1 MRNFPLPV
9 RIPALTVV
17 LFALFAAL
25 SPPAFAVTDP
35 ALKPMPGAKVM
46 AVGGTYDVST
56 GFRLACSDD
65 AGPNGCSTVVTLTGV
80 VNVPG
85 QFARLVVI
93 GRSLDEVGTGDSKRV
108 VVRLNKAGAD
118 ELRRAGRF
126 RATLRVQAT
135 ASANQGAGSTSS
147 TMNFARTQV
156 ITAPSL
162 VVTRTSKP
170 RIATLAPGQRLIVRL
185 HGESASAGTSWRV
198 TAASPTSV
206 LRRVSNRSVAA
217 PGCADGMVGCPSTR
231 VVVFVARSMG
241 VATVSATL
249 HGPDRHA
256 APLARFAQRV
266 ATNGVARPLP
276 RVLTATANGTTIGL
290 KFMERLTVRL
300 TGASAST
307 GYSWKVITTETS
319 WLKPYAHEVL
329 LNDCGGTAA
338 GCGQV
343 DEFSYD
349 PTGSDG
355 ALEIGLFAPGA
366 STPAERFK
374 LAYVAPVPIALPGA

>member
-1 MRNFPLPV
+1 MLGLLAVALLVALLASLGIGRFG
-9 RIPALTVV
+9 ISPARVGQILLAFDGTDAIERHVVLTV
-17 LFALFAAL
+17 
-25 SPPAFAVTDP
+25 
-35 ALKPMPGAKVM
+35 
-46 AVGGTYDVST
+46 
-56 GFRLACSDD
+56 R
-65 AGPNGCSTVVTLTGV
+65 
-80 VNVPG
+80 
-85 QFARLVVI
+85 
-93 GRSLDEVGTGDSKRV
+93 
-108 VVRLNKAGAD
+108 
-118 ELRRAGRF
+118 
-126 RATLRVQAT
+126 
-135 ASANQGAGSTSS
+135 
-147 TMNFARTQV
+147 
-156 ITAPSL
+156 
-162 VVTRTSKP
+162 
-170 RIATLAPGQRLIVRL
+170 
-185 HGESASAGTSWRV
+185 
-198 TAASPTSV
+198 
-206 LRRVSNRSVAA
+206 
-217 PGCADGMVGCPSTR
+217 
-231 VVVFVARSMG
+231 
-241 VATVSATL
+241 
-249 HGPDRHA
+249 
-256 APLARFAQRV
+256 
-266 ATNGVARPLP
+266 LP